1 MSTPTLAIGTVVEAV
16 EVNDEFMGNMLG
28 MPVGTDALVIDHFA
42 GYGGPLG
49 DNDRSHELYSGHPI
63 ERETGERPEGVP
75 EDLQVCVS
83 LDVAAQRKHPENDAF
98 VVSYDRTQG
107 VVPED
112 QVLAY
117 IAAHPVSDDETELT
131 ASLEDLF
138 NSSPDDLDEVD
149 PEISDEVDNISDF
162 LEAIFGGVEPDNEE

>member
-1 MSTPTLAIGTVVEAV
+1 MSTPTLAIGTQVEV
-16 EVNDEFMGNMLG
+16 IEVNDEFMATMMGL
-28 MPVGTDALVIDHFA
+28 PVGTDALVIDHFA

-63 ERETGERPEGVP
+63 DRATGERPEDLAP
-75 EDLQVCVS
+75 DLQVCVS
-83 LDVAAQRKHPENDAF
+83 FDVEAKRVHPENGAF
-98 VVSYDRTQG
+98 VLSYDRTQG

-117 IAAHPVSDDETELT
+117 IAAHPVSDEETELT

-149 PEISDEVDNISDF
+149 PEISDEIDNIQEF
-162 LEAIFGGVEPDNEE
+162 LEAIFGGVEPDEE